1 MLIVERDTEAL
12 SCLID
17 LHVVFKKVRWPSCIS
32 IALTNVTKIALKLA
46 NVLLKVLYALI
57 LIGRVRLLKI
67 ADLAQ

>member
-17 LHVVFKKVRWPSCIS
+17 LHVVFKKIGWPRGIP
-32 IALTNVTKIALKLA
+32 IALANVAEIALKLA
-46 NVLLKVLYALI
+46 NVLLEILYALI

-67 ADLAQ
+67 TDLA